1 MKGKVRLP
9 VHFLLLFALAAVSQS
24 SWPQEPTRKQAA
36 GGEPLQQV
44 PPQSW
49 IVPLDSPVY
58 QQVEELF
65 ITRGLV
71 PPLEETPVIAEDLRN
86 RIDRLIERDRRVETT
101 KKARSIRGELVL
113 PFPYISP
120 ILALGLSLDL
130 NTETGRDHTIPSNAA
145 RGGEFLDYMSMY
157 EINRIPSI
165 AKFGFVAQIA
175 GFSLLFQP
183 ELRESVHSQLEDFDW
198 INVPFDPIGIDNNFP
213 YRGIAAFFHPPVELR
228 FGRDKLNLG
237 PGKWS
242 TLTLTKHMPYF
253 DYAKAR
259 LFSGGFS
266 FSWYLIRLNP
276 TLNEDEGKY
285 MQDMYDGLISNPE
298 PNAPM
303 NGLSYIE
310 RSKHYIIGKLTVTP
324 FDWLTF
330 SVAQTNLVGGR
341 DPELSDL
348 NPLIVFHNLYAEG
361 TYSVP
366 LSITATVVPFRG
378 LKLYGDYLF
387 YDAAVGD
394 EKDPEVNPSAMAY
407 QVGLTFL
414 SDPYFTLFG
423 GRFRFDAEFSYVDPW
438 VYGKYYSL
446 RQFTSR
452 FIYVEHYV
460 GRTWVDYPLGFYL
473 GPDSLELN
481 LAMAYGIPGDKEVE
495 LWYSLR
501 GRGEV
506 QLSGYGDENDYLH
519 AGEPGYPL
527 KGTPTGTAEWTN
539 QIQLTFRWTPVD
551 GLRLESWYRIR
562 HVTNRYNEA
571 GEDFVFHDLGVSG
584 IWTIY

>member
-1 MKGKVRLP
+1 MRRAAP
-9 VHFLLLFALAAVSQS
+9 VPAALLLFLISALSFVPRAV
-24 SWPQEPTRKQAA
+24 WPEDESRSTAD
-36 GGEPLQQV
+36 L
-44 PPQSW
+44 PPQAW
-49 IVPLDSPVY
+49 IVPLDRPVY
-58 QQVEELF
+58 QRIEELF
-65 ITRGLV
+65 MTQGLV
-71 PPLEETPVIAEDLRN
+71 PPLEETPVIAADLRS
-86 RIDRLIERDRRVETT
+86 RLDRLIEGSSESEAVER
-101 KKARSIRGELVL
+101 ARAIKDDLVL

-120 ILALGLSLDL
+120 ILELGLNLGLSM
-130 NTETGRDHTIPSNAA
+130 ETGRGRMIESNAA
-145 RGGEFLDYMSMY
+145 RGGEFLDCVSMY
-157 EINRIPSI
+157 EINEIPSLVT
-165 AKFGFVAQIA
+165 FGFVAQIA
-175 GFSLLFQP
+175 GLSLTVQP
-183 ELRESVHSQLEDFDW
+183 ELREAVHSQLEDDNW
-198 INVPFDPIGIDNNFP
+198 INVPFDPIDIDNNIP

-242 TLTLTKHMPYF
+242 TLTLTRHMPYF

-259 LFSGGFS
+259 LFFEGFS
-266 FSWYLIRLNP
+266 FSLYLLRLNP
-276 TLNEDEGKY
+276 TLNEGEGEY
-285 MQDMYDGLISNPE
+285 MQDMYDGVVSNPE

-310 RSKHYIIGKLTVTP
+310 RSKHYIIGKLTLTP
-324 FDWLTF
+324 FDWLAL

-341 DPELSDL
+341 DPELPDF
-348 NPLIVFHNLYAEG
+348 NPLIIFHNLYAEG

-366 LSITATVVPFRG
+366 LSLTATVVPLRG
-378 LKLYGDYLF
+378 LKLYADYLF

-407 QVGLTFL
+407 QVGLTFV
-414 SDPYFTLFG
+414 STPYFTLLG
-423 GRFRFDAEFSYVDPW
+423 GRLRFDAEFSYVDPW

-473 GPDSLELN
+473 GPDSLELD
-481 LAMAYGIPGDKEVE
+481 LALAYGIPDDREVE
-495 LWYSLR
+495 LWYQLR

-527 KGTPTGTAEWTN
+527 KGSPTGTAEWTN
-539 QIQLTFRWTPVD
+539 LIQLTFRWTPFTA
-551 GLRLESWYRIR
+551 LRLETWYRLE
-562 HVTNRYNEA
+562 HVTNRYNES
-571 GEDFVFHDLGVSG
+571 GEDELYHALGVSG
-584 IWTIY
+584 VWTIY